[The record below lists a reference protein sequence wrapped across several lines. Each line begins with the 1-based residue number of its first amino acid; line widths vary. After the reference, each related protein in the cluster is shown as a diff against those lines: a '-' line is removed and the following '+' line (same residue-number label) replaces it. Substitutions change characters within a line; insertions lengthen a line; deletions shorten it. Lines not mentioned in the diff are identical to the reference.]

1 MIAPA
6 RQVDPQ
12 RAAVALSLNGPLAS
26 LGNVGVPDARRPAQG
41 RPSTK
46 AEDVEIVKSAP
57 STLAS
62 RALAARS
69 RATLSPRPPQLSG

>member
-12 RAAVALSLNGPLAS
+12 RRAAVATSLDDPASLAS
-26 LGNVGVPDARRPAQG
+26 GTVGVANNRRAAQG

-46 AEDVEIVKSAP
+46 ADDV
-57 STLAS
+57 
-62 RALAARS
+62 
-69 RATLSPRPPQLSG
+69 G